1 MSQKKRLMEKRRKE
15 EAAKKAAQARKNM
28 IIIGI
33 ASLVIVIAVI
43 AGALIFD
50 ANRKNENEMDYS
62 TGLAADGKI
71 KGVNVNNYVELCNFN
86 RLNRNIEDYY
96 PTEDEEKQYIYA
108 ITSSYPELDKKTGV
122 EVKDGD
128 MLDIDYV
135 GTIDGKEY
143 EGGNTNGNGIK
154 IILGNDDYPEGFED
168 GILGHKTGETF
179 NIVVPYADDFG
190 NEELAGRSVD
200 YEITINGIYT
210 EAEFNDAFVEKNFG
224 STVENAED
232 FVEKYRK
239 SFAETEFDKEVQ
251 SFIISD
257 SNVSSYPASYIKKMR
272 AFMKAKDYKQM
283 ETTNST
289 YQSIYGYDVYKDVLE
304 MRGMSKSEYKEA
316 VDKDAK
322 AEVKKN
328 MIYQALFEKYGLSV
342 TEEDLQNVS
351 SSYGFGEDEYD
362 KAVERF
368 GDPYIHQQAM
378 IKVVNNYLTEHYNLS
393 D

>member
-62 TGLAADGKI
+62 TGLSADGKI

-96 PTEDEEKQYIYA
+96 PTEDEEKQYIDA

-179 NIVVPYADDFG
+179 NIAVPYADDFG

-342 TEEDLQNVS
+342 TQEDLQNVS

>member
-96 PTEDEEKQYIYA
+96 PTEDEEKQYIDA

-179 NIVVPYADDFG
+179 DITVPYADDFG

-251 SFIISD
+251 SFIISE
-257 SNVSSYPASYIKKMR
+257 STVSSYPASYIKKMR

-378 IKVVNNYLTEHYNLS
+378 IKAVNNYLTDYYNLS